1 MVPQEFLEI
10 WDLENMEKEERSKQI
25 FERELHL

>member
-10 WDLENMEKEERSKQI
+10 WDLENMEKEDRSKQI
-25 FERELHL
+25 SERELHL